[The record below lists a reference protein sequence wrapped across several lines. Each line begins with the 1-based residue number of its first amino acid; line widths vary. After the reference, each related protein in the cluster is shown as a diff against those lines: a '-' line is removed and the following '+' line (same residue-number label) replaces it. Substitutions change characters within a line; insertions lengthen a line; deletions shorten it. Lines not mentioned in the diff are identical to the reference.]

1 MRSRPP
7 LNAVVRDD
15 EPHRIGGVSGA
26 IRASTGSTEA
36 LPLIFSPSLASL
48 SLEEPPFVAP
58 DPILLVPST
67 ASLTLRALIAAA
79 DTGGGVFSFLDTID
93 ATQVRGVCKVLL
105 SAVTLFPWSDMRTR
119 ITGSLQAW
127 RVCFPRARGAS
138 VRGRAELCDADF
150 VYFVGI
156 KSLDM
161 GGVNG
166 ISDAAFTHLR
176 GVTRLLMPHCD
187 SPRITEHA
195 LDSIAGV
202 RELDVSYCTQLPD
215 SAFKRLAGVHTLI
228 AGGCTQLSDEAFTHF
243 SGIHTLSLFA
253 CRQPQLTPKAFQ
265 ALRGIKELV
274 IFDTRLDLIQAASAL
289 LASHRDSLIN

>member
-15 EPHRIGGVSGA
+15 DPHRIGGISGA
-26 IRASTGSTEA
+26 VRASTESIEA
-36 LPLIFSPSLASL
+36 QPIIDDPSLAFL
-48 SLEEPPFVAP
+48 PLEEPPPVAP
-58 DPILLVPST
+58 DPIFLVPST
-67 ASLTLRALIAAA
+67 ATLTIRALLAAA
-79 DTGGGVFSFLDTID
+79 DTGGGVFSFLDTMD
-93 ATQVRGVCKVLL
+93 ANQVRSVCKVLL
-105 SAVTLFPWSDMRTR
+105 TAVTLFPWADMRTR

-127 RVCFPRARGAS
+127 RVCFPRARAAS
-138 VRGRAELCDADF
+138 VRGRTELSDADF
-150 VYFVGI
+150 VFFAGI

-187 SPRITEHA
+187 SPRITELA

-202 RELDVSYCTQLPD
+202 RELDVSFCTQLPD
-215 SAFKRLAGVHTLI
+215 AAFKRLAGVHTLI

-253 CRQPQLTPKAFQ
+253 CRQPQLTPRAFQ
-265 ALRGIKELV
+265 GLRGIKELV

-289 LASHRDSLIN
+289 LANHRDSLIN